1 MRDEQRRDRRGAEH
15 HSDRRSA
22 GQRPDRRS
30 AELQL
35 GPDDPRSAELQLG
48 PDDRRSAELQL
59 GPDDRRSAELQLGP
73 KQVPSPGSRAIG
85 PGPLI
90 HLRGVTKDYHGLRP
104 LRIRELTLGPAESI
118 ALVGLDEAMSGVLV
132 DLLTAGSLPD
142 AGEVI
147 VFGESTAAVTTR
159 EGWLAMLDRFG
170 LVSERSVLLDQLST
184 EQNLAI
190 PFSLLVETIS
200 DELRGVVRRLAD
212 EVGLPSA
219 DLTRP
224 FGHLPPALRLRVRL
238 GRALALDPDVL
249 LAEHPNATLSPSEA
263 KTLARDLAE
272 LAARRRMATLVCT
285 ADYEFAQEVAPRV
298 LTLQPATGELKGV
311 SMWPWKRWRSRR

>member
-1 MRDEQRRDRRGAEH
+1 
-15 HSDRRSA
+15 
-22 GQRPDRRS
+22 
-30 AELQL
+30 
-35 GPDDPRSAELQLG
+35 
-48 PDDRRSAELQL
+48 
-59 GPDDRRSAELQLGP
+59 
-73 KQVPSPGSRAIG
+73 
-85 PGPLI
+85 
-90 HLRGVTKDYHGLRP
+90 
-104 LRIRELTLGPAESI
+104 
-118 ALVGLDEAMSGVLV
+118 
-132 DLLTAGSLPD
+132 
-142 AGEVI
+142 
-147 VFGESTAAVTTR
+147 
-159 EGWLAMLDRFG
+159 
-170 LVSERSVLLDQLST
+170 
-184 EQNLAI
+184 
-190 PFSLLVETIS
+190 VETIS